1 MKRFY
6 TSIMALAI
14 AFFGLVANAQYKV
27 EINSAPHDNF
37 VSGGQN
43 FDPTELAT
51 ALGTDTASLHQAIV
65 AENIVYR
72 LDGEEKSNT
81 YTGNHNEWWMAL
93 DGTPKGYGEEGSN
106 WFVGLSYDEAAS
118 DETLENDVISVYVG
132 QMPGVFS
139 KIYEPSTLKCT
150 ILLIVGDKEV
160 SFDVTQNV
168 EAGVPAVPSSLA
180 EPVKEFSKL
189 NIVKDYTLE
198 LNFVPGKSYEGK
210 TYTATLD
217 GIYEAL
223 GVEQA
228 DLDAN
233 VNDHILAQI
242 VNTDSVGDTEVYSLS
257 DNLEIPE
264 VAAGGAWFGR
274 YINYDEANDVETP
287 LTISCP
293 KGWAT
298 GYNTFYTQS
307 MTLANG
313 EFSIVSGQFPDI
325 MKEGDTDY
333 TYLYITVGDK
343 AARVKVQAIVKKP
356 EAVDPS
362 TLVKVGE
369 TTVEVSA
376 EIDNNYITKGF
387 SIDMEAVVA
396 ALGCTTADFEDFYAY
411 DQDGV
416 VSDYHTESIGS
427 PTAGYYFNAEGR
439 IESWGENAAAFIART
454 STSLQDGKFTIGQM
468 PGHFTEITEPTTVTL
483 PLIFQ
488 YGVNIYV
495 VNVAYTVTPVST
507 PDEPIVYELVARD
520 AIYKQMVPSADT
532 YEYPTKTSLDLAYI
546 EGLIGTQDFKL
557 FTDKAKTAA
566 EGEEPTLEWSSD
578 YSCDPKPGFW
588 YGDATYTNEEGQVVV
603 ANAGWGSNS
612 FGITY
617 ADGVITW
624 WQYPGQRSVG
634 DSYLA
639 SLYLVNEENGKYIQY
654 FLNVSFVEQ
663 ETPESEDLGT
673 KGDTIVVKPAELK
686 EGVYTYTFD
695 TQAIAETL
703 GVEAENITENVA
715 VYAFKTP
722 LTRQALSLEESYFG
736 DAEGYTIS
744 EEKADEAVFSAS
756 VYANENGGLSIDA
769 DVMGLTFEAKNED
782 KAVLRVAFEAN
793 GKRITYVIV
802 LVSEESPVVGIS
814 SAKAPQGRT
823 SAIFNM
829 GGAAVPNAYGNINI
843 ITVDGVTKKVLN
855 K

>member
-14 AFFGLVANAQYKV
+14 AFFGLMANAQYKV
-27 EINSAPHDNF
+27 EINSAPHDNYQ
-37 VSGGQN
+37 SGGQT
-43 FDPTELAT
+43 FDPTELAQ

-72 LDGEEKSNT
+72 LDGDVKSNT
-81 YTGNHNEWWMAL
+81 YTGNHNEWWMTL
-93 DGTPKGYGEEGSN
+93 DGTPQGYGDEGSS

-160 SFDVTQNV
+160 RFDVTQNV

-180 EPVKEFSKL
+180 EPVKELSKL

-198 LNFVPGKSYEGK
+198 LNFVPGKQNEGK
-210 TYTATLD
+210 TFTATLE

-242 VNTDSVGDTEVYSLS
+242 VNTEPVGDTEVYSLS

-274 YINYDEANDVETP
+274 YVNYDEANDVETP
-287 LTISCP
+287 LPISCP
-293 KGWAT
+293 KTWNT

-313 EFSIVSGQFPDI
+313 EFSIVSGQFLDI

-343 AARVKVQAIVKKP
+343 AARVKVQAVVKKP

-376 EIDNNYITKGF
+376 GIDNNHATKGF
-387 SIDMEAVVA
+387 SIDMEAIVA
-396 ALGCTTADFEDFYAY
+396 ALGCTTADLEDVYAL
-411 DQDGV
+411 DQDSV
-416 VSDYHTESIGS
+416 ISDNHTENSG
-427 PTAGYYFNAEGR
+427 GFFFNAEGR
-439 IESWGENAAAFIART
+439 IEIYGSNAAAFIART
-454 STSLQDGKFTIGQM
+454 TTSLQDGKFTIGQM
-468 PGHFTEITEPTTVTL
+468 PNHFAAITEPTTVTL

-495 VNVAYTVTPVST
+495 VNVAYTVVPAAT

-532 YEYPTKTSLDLAYI
+532 YAYSTTTSLDLAYI

-578 YSCDPKPGFW
+578 YTCTPAPGFW
-588 YGDATYTNEEGQVVV
+588 YGTTTYENKEGQEVVD
-603 ANAGWGSNS
+603 NAGWGSNS

-624 WQYPGQRSVG
+624 YQYPGQRSVG

-639 SLYLVNEENGKYIQY
+639 SLYLVNEETGKYLQY
-654 FLNVSFVEQ
+654 LLNVSFVEQ

-673 KGDTIVVKPAELK
+673 IGDTIVVKPAELLD
-686 EGVYTYTFD
+686 GVYTYTFD
-695 TQAIAETL
+695 SQEIADTL
-703 GVEAENITENVA
+703 GVEIENMTESIS

-744 EEKADEAVFSAS
+744 EDKADEAVFGAY

-769 DVMGLTFEAKNED
+769 DVMDLTFEAKNED

-829 GGAAVPNAYGNINI
+829 GGAAVPNTYGNINI

>member
-14 AFFGLVANAQYKV
+14 AFFGLMANAQYKV
-27 EINSAPHDNF
+27 EVSSAPHDNW

-93 DGTPKGYGEEGSN
+93 DGTPKGFSDEGTS
-106 WFVGLSYDEAAS
+106 WFVGLSYDEAALDS
-118 DETLENDVISVYVG
+118 TLENDVISVYVG

-180 EPVKEFSKL
+180 EPVKELSKL

-210 TYTATLD
+210 TYTTTLD

-274 YINYDEANDVETP
+274 YINYDEATDVETP

-298 GYNTFYTQS
+298 GYNTFFTQS

-343 AARVKVQAIVKKP
+343 AARVKVQAILKKP

-362 TLVKVGE
+362 DIVKVGE
-369 TTVEVSA
+369 TTIEVSA
-376 EIDNNYITKGF
+376 GIDNNHATKGF
-387 SIDMEAVVA
+387 SIDMEAIVA
-396 ALGCTTADFEDFYAY
+396 ALGCTTADLEDVYAL
-411 DQDGV
+411 DQDSV
-416 VSDYHTESIGS
+416 ISDHHTEGS
-427 PTAGYYFNAEGR
+427 GGFFYNAEGR
-439 IESWGENAAAFIART
+439 IETYGSNAAAFIART
-454 STSLQDGKFTIGQM
+454 TTSLQDGKFTIGQM
-468 PGHFTEITEPTTVTL
+468 PNHFAAITEPTTVTL

-495 VNVAYTVTPVST
+495 VNVAYTVVPAAT

-532 YEYPTKTSLDLAYI
+532 YAYSTTTSLDLAYI

-578 YSCDPKPGFW
+578 YTCSPFPGFW
-588 YGDATYTNEEGQVVV
+588 YGTTTYENKEGQVVV
-603 ANAGWGSNS
+603 ENAGWGSNS

-624 WQYPGQRSVG
+624 YQYPGQRSVG

-639 SLYLVNEENGKYIQY
+639 SLYLVNEETGKYLQY
-654 FLNVSFVEQ
+654 LLNVSFVE
-663 ETPESEDLGT
+663 EELPESEDLGT
-673 KGDTIVVKPAELK
+673 KGDTIVVKPAELE

-769 DVMGLTFEAKNED
+769 DVMDLTFEAKNED

-802 LVSEESPVVGIS
+802 LVSEDSPVVGIS

>member
-27 EINSAPHDNF
+27 EINSAPHDNW

-51 ALGTDTASLHQAIV
+51 ALGTDTAALHQAIV
-65 AENIVYR
+65 ADSIVYR

-93 DGTPKGYGEEGSN
+93 DGTPQGYGDEGTS
-106 WFVGLSYDEAAS
+106 WFVGLSYDEAALDS
-118 DETLENDVISVYVG
+118 TLANDVISVYVG

-139 KIYEPSTLKCT
+139 KIYEPSALKCT

-168 EAGVPAVPSSLA
+168 EAGVPSSLT
-180 EPVKEFSKL
+180 EPVKELSKL

-198 LNFVPGKSYEGK
+198 LNFVPGKQNEGK
-210 TYTATLD
+210 TFTATLE

-233 VNDHILAQI
+233 VKDHILAQI
-242 VNTDSVGDTEVYSLS
+242 VNTEPVGDTEVYSLS

-274 YINYDEANDVETP
+274 YVNYDEANDVETP
-287 LTISCP
+287 LTINCP
-293 KGWAT
+293 KGWGT

-313 EFSIVSGQFPDI
+313 EFSIVSGQFLDI

-343 AARVKVQAIVKKP
+343 AARVKVQAVVKQL
-356 EAVDPS
+356 EATETETVGQKTISVKSPVDDNYATKS
-362 TLVKVGE
+362 FTL
-369 TTVEVSA
+369 
-376 EIDNNYITKGF
+376 
-387 SIDMEAVVA
+387 DMEEIAT
-396 ALGCTTADFEDFYAY
+396 ALGCKTSDITEFYAY
-411 DQDGV
+411 NQAGILD
-416 VSDYHTESIGS
+416 DYHTQSDQAN
-427 PTAGYYFNAEGR
+427 TGYFLSEDGK
-439 IESWGENAAAFIART
+439 IVSWGSDAACYIGHSVSESVISGTFV
-454 STSLQDGKFTIGQM
+454 IGQM
-468 PGHFTEITEPTTVTL
+468 QGHYTNIEEPSTITVPIVFWYETK
-483 PLIFQ
+483 
-488 YGVNIYV
+488 IYV
-495 VNVAYTVTPVST
+495 VNVEYTVEPVTVSE
-507 PDEPIVYELVARD
+507 DIKYELVAREP
-520 AIYKQMVPSADT
+520 IYKEMTLSSDWM
-532 YEYPTKTSLDLAYI
+532 YPTNTTLDLDYI
-546 EGLIGTQDFKL
+546 EGKIGTKDFKL
-557 FTDKAKTAA
+557 YTDKAQAGA
-566 EGEEPTLEWSSD
+566 EGEPATLVWSD
-578 YSCDPKPGFW
+578 AYSCDPKPGFW

-603 ANAGWGSNS
+603 ENAGWGSNS
-612 FGITY
+612 FGVSYSNGELI
-617 ADGVITW
+617 W
-624 WQYPGQRSVG
+624 FQYPGQRSVG

-639 SLYLVNEENGKYIQY
+639 NLYLVNTETGKYLQY
-654 FLNVSFVEQ
+654 LLNVSFVEQ

-673 KGDTIVVKPAELK
+673 KGDTIVVKPAELV

-756 VYANENGGLSIDA
+756 VYANENGGFSIDA
-769 DVMGLTFEAKNED
+769 DVMDLTFEAKNED

-802 LVSEESPVVGIS
+802 LVSEDSPVVGIS

>member
-72 LDGEEKSNT
+72 LDGDVKSNT
-81 YTGNHNEWWMAL
+81 YTAGDKNQWWMTL
-93 DGTPKGYGEEGSN
+93 DGTPQDYGSEAY
-106 WFVGLSYDEAAS
+106 WFAGLSYDEAALDS
-118 DETLENDVISVYVG
+118 TLENDVISVYVG
-132 QMPGVFS
+132 QMPKVFS

-168 EAGVPAVPSSLA
+168 EAGVPSSLT
-180 EPVKEFSKL
+180 EPVKELSKL

-210 TYTATLD
+210 TYTTTLD

-223 GVEQA
+223 GVEQV

-287 LTISCP
+287 LPISCP
-293 KGWAT
+293 KTWNT
-298 GYNTFYTQS
+298 GYNTFFTQS

-343 AARVKVQAIVKKP
+343 AARVKVQAILKQLEATETETVGQKTISVKSP
-356 EAVDPS
+356 VDDNYATKS
-362 TLVKVGE
+362 FTL
-369 TTVEVSA
+369 
-376 EIDNNYITKGF
+376 
-387 SIDMEAVVA
+387 DMEEIAT
-396 ALGCTTADFEDFYAY
+396 ALGCKTSDITEFYAY
-411 DQDGV
+411 NQAGILDDTHTQSDQANKGYFLSEDGKIV
-416 VSDYHTESIGS
+416 
-427 PTAGYYFNAEGR
+427 
-439 IESWGENAAAFIART
+439 SWGSDAACYIGHSVSESVISGTFV
-454 STSLQDGKFTIGQM
+454 IGQM
-468 PGHFTEITEPTTVTL
+468 AGHYTNIEEPSTITVPIVFWYETK
-483 PLIFQ
+483 
-488 YGVNIYV
+488 IYV
-495 VNVAYTVTPVST
+495 VNVEYTVEPVTVSE
-507 PDEPIVYELVARD
+507 DIKYELVAREP
-520 AIYKQMVPSADT
+520 IYKEMTLSSDWM
-532 YEYPTKTSLDLAYI
+532 YPTNTTLDLDYI
-546 EGLIGTQDFKL
+546 EGKIGTKDFKL
-557 FTDKAKTAA
+557 YTDKAQAGA
-566 EGEEPTLEWSSD
+566 EGEPATLVWSD
-578 YSCDPKPGFW
+578 AYSCDPKPGFW

-603 ANAGWGSNS
+603 ENAGWGSNS
-612 FGITY
+612 FGVSYSNGELI
-617 ADGVITW
+617 W
-624 WQYPGQRSVG
+624 FQYPGQRSVG

-639 SLYLVNEENGKYIQY
+639 NLYLVNTENGKYLQY
-654 FLNVSFVEQ
+654 LLNVSFVEQ

-673 KGDTIVVKPAELK
+673 IGDTIVVKPAELV

-695 TQAIAETL
+695 SQEIADTL

-744 EEKADEAVFSAS
+744 EDKADEAVFGAY
-756 VYANENGGLSIDA
+756 VYANENGGFSIDT
-769 DVMGLTFEAKNED
+769 DVMDLTFEAKNED

-829 GGAAVPNAYGNINI
+829 GGAAVPNTYGNINI

>member
-93 DGTPKGYGEEGSN
+93 DGTPQGYVDEGTS
-106 WFVGLSYDEAAS
+106 WFVGLSYDEAAL

-168 EAGVPAVPSSLA
+168 EAGVPSSLT
-180 EPVKEFSKL
+180 EPVKELSKL

-210 TYTATLD
+210 TYTTTLD

-233 VNDHILAQI
+233 VNDHILAQL
-242 VNTDSVGDTEVYSLS
+242 VNTDSVGDAEVYSFS

-274 YINYDEANDVETP
+274 YINYDEATEVETP

-293 KGWAT
+293 KAWGT

-313 EFSIVSGQFPDI
+313 EFSIVSGQFPGTMVD
-325 MKEGDTDY
+325 GDTDY

-376 EIDNNYITKGF
+376 GIDNNYATKGF
-387 SIDMEAVVA
+387 SIDMEAIVA
-396 ALGCTTADFEDFYAY
+396 ALGCTTADLEDVYAL
-411 DQDGV
+411 DQDSV
-416 VSDYHTESIGS
+416 ISDHHTEGS
-427 PTAGYYFNAEGR
+427 GGFYYNAEGR
-439 IESWGENAAAFIART
+439 IEIWGSNAAAFIART

-468 PGHFTEITEPTTVTL
+468 ANHFAAITEPTTVTL

-488 YGVNIYV
+488 YGVNVYV
-495 VNVAYTVTPVST
+495 VNVAYTVVPAAT

-532 YEYPTKTSLDLAYI
+532 YAYSTTTTLDLEYI

-557 FTDKAKTAA
+557 FTDKATTGA
-566 EGEEPTLEWSSD
+566 EGEETTLEWSSQ
-578 YSCDPKPGFW
+578 YTCTPAPGFW
-588 YGDATYTNEEGQVVV
+588 YGTTTYENKEGQVVV
-603 ANAGWGSNS
+603 DNAGYGSNS

-624 WQYPGQRSVG
+624 YQYPGQRSVG

-654 FLNVSFVEQ
+654 LLNVSFVEE

-673 KGDTIVVKPAELK
+673 KGDTIVVKPAELE

-736 DAEGYTIS
+736 DAEGYTLS
-744 EEKADEAVFSAS
+744 EDKADEAVFSAS

-769 DVMGLTFEAKNED
+769 DVMDLTFEAKNED
-782 KAVLRVAFEAN
+782 KVVLRVAFEAN

-802 LVSEESPVVGIS
+802 LVSEDSPVVGIS

>member
-14 AFFGLVANAQYKV
+14 AFFGLMANAQYKV

-51 ALGTDTASLHQAIV
+51 ALGTDTAALHQAIV

-72 LDGEEKSNT
+72 LDGDVKSNT
-81 YTGNHNEWWMAL
+81 YTGNHNEWWMTL
-93 DGTPKGYGEEGSN
+93 DGTPQGYGDEGSS

-118 DETLENDVISVYVG
+118 DENLDKDVISVYVG
-132 QMPGVFS
+132 QMPKVFS

-150 ILLIVGDKEV
+150 ILLIVGDKKV

-168 EAGVPAVPSSLA
+168 EAAVPSSLT
-180 EPVKEFSKL
+180 EPVKELSKL

-198 LNFVPGKSYEGK
+198 LNFILGKSYEGK
-210 TYTATLD
+210 TYTTTLD

-242 VNTDSVGDTEVYSLS
+242 VNTEPVGDTEVYSLS
-257 DNLEIPE
+257 DNLEIPN
-264 VAAGGAWFGR
+264 VAAADAWFGR
-274 YINYDEANDVETP
+274 YLNYDEANDVETP

-293 KGWAT
+293 KSWSAGC
-298 GYNTFYTQS
+298 TFYTQNI
-307 MTLANG
+307 TLANG
-313 EFSIVSGQFPDI
+313 EFSIVSGQYPGT
-325 MKEGDTDY
+325 MTEGDTDY

-343 AARVKVQAIVKKP
+343 AARVKVQAIVKQL
-356 EAVDPS
+356 EATETETVGQKTISVKSPVDDNYATKS
-362 TLVKVGE
+362 FTL
-369 TTVEVSA
+369 
-376 EIDNNYITKGF
+376 
-387 SIDMEAVVA
+387 DMEEIAT
-396 ALGCTTADFEDFYAY
+396 ALGCTTSDITEFYAY
-411 DQDGV
+411 NQAGILDDTHTQSDQANKGYFLSEDGKIV
-416 VSDYHTESIGS
+416 
-427 PTAGYYFNAEGR
+427 
-439 IESWGENAAAFIART
+439 SWGSDAACYIGHSVSESVISGTFV
-454 STSLQDGKFTIGQM
+454 IGQM
-468 PGHFTEITEPTTVTL
+468 AGHYTNIAEPSTITL
-483 PLIFQ
+483 PIVFW
-488 YGVNIYV
+488 YETKIYV
-495 VNVAYTVTPVST
+495 VNVEYTVEPVTVSE
-507 PDEPIVYELVARD
+507 DIKYELVAREP
-520 AIYKQMVPSADT
+520 IYKEMTLSS
-532 YEYPTKTSLDLAYI
+532 EWMYPTKTTLDLDYI
-546 EGLIGTQDFKL
+546 EGKIGTKDFKL
-557 FTDKAKTAA
+557 YTDKAQAGA
-566 EGEEPTLEWSSD
+566 EGEPATLVWSD
-578 YSCDPKPGFW
+578 AYSCDPKPGFW

-603 ANAGWGSNS
+603 ENAGWGSNS
-612 FGITY
+612 FGVSYSNGELI
-617 ADGVITW
+617 W
-624 WQYPGQRSVG
+624 FQYPGQRSVG

-639 SLYLVNEENGKYIQY
+639 NLYLVNTETGKYLQY
-654 FLNVSFVEQ
+654 LLNVSFVEQ

-673 KGDTIVVKPAELK
+673 IGDTIVVKPAELVEG

-695 TQAIAETL
+695 SQEIADTL
-703 GVEAENITENVA
+703 GVEIENITENVA

-736 DAEGYTIS
+736 DAEGYTLS
-744 EEKADEAVFSAS
+744 EDKADEAVFGAY
-756 VYANENGGLSIDA
+756 VYANENGGFSIDA
-769 DVMGLTFEAKNED
+769 DVMDLTFEAKNED

-802 LVSEESPVVGIS
+802 LVSEDSPVVGIS

>member
-27 EINSAPHDNF
+27 EVNSAPHDNW

-51 ALGTDTASLHQAIV
+51 ALGTDTAALHKAIV

-72 LDGEEKSNT
+72 LDGDVKSNT
-81 YTGNHNEWWMAL
+81 YTGNPNEWWMAL
-93 DGTPKGYGEEGSN
+93 DGTPKGFSDEGTS
-106 WFVGLSYDEAAS
+106 WFVGLSYDEAAL

-180 EPVKEFSKL
+180 EPVKELSKL

-210 TYTATLD
+210 TYTTTLD

-233 VNDHILAQI
+233 VNDHILAQL
-242 VNTDSVGDTEVYSLS
+242 VNTDSVGDAEVYSFS

-274 YINYDEANDVETP
+274 YVNYDEANDVETP

-362 TLVKVGE
+362 QIVKVGE

-376 EIDNNYITKGF
+376 GIDNNYVTKGF
-387 SIDMEAVVA
+387 TIDMEAIVA
-396 ALGCTTADFEDFYAY
+396 ALGCTTADLEDVYAL
-411 DQDGV
+411 DQDSV
-416 VSDYHTESIGS
+416 ISDHHTEGS
-427 PTAGYYFNAEGR
+427 GGFYYNAEGR
-439 IESWGENAAAFIART
+439 IEIWGSNAAAFIART

-468 PGHFTEITEPTTVTL
+468 ANHFAAITEPTTVNL

-495 VNVAYTVTPVST
+495 VNVAYTVVPAAT

-532 YEYPTKTSLDLAYI
+532 YAYSTTTTLDLEYI

-557 FTDKAKTAA
+557 FTDKAKTGE
-566 EGEEPTLEWSSD
+566 EGEETTLEWSSQ
-578 YSCDPKPGFW
+578 YTCSPFPGFW
-588 YGDATYTNEEGQVVV
+588 YGTTTYENKEGQVVV
-603 ANAGWGSNS
+603 ENAGYGSNS

-624 WQYPGQRSVG
+624 YQYPGQRSVG

-654 FLNVSFVEQ
+654 FLNVSFVEE

-802 LVSEESPVVGIS
+802 LVSEDSPVVGIS

>member
-14 AFFGLVANAQYKV
+14 AFFGLMANAQYKV
-27 EINSAPHDNF
+27 EINSAPHDNYQ
-37 VSGGQN
+37 SGGQT
-43 FDPTELAT
+43 FDPTELAQ

-72 LDGEEKSNT
+72 LDGDVKSNT
-81 YTGNHNEWWMAL
+81 YTGNHNEWWMTL
-93 DGTPKGYGEEGSN
+93 DGTPQGYGDEGSS

-180 EPVKEFSKL
+180 EPVKELSKL

-198 LNFVPGKSYEGK
+198 LNFVPGKQNEGK
-210 TYTATLD
+210 TFTATLE

-242 VNTDSVGDTEVYSLS
+242 VNTEPVGDTEVYSLS

-274 YINYDEANDVETP
+274 YVNYDEANDVETP
-287 LTISCP
+287 LPISCP
-293 KGWAT
+293 KTWNT

-313 EFSIVSGQFPDI
+313 EFSIVSGQFLDI

-376 EIDNNYITKGF
+376 GIDNNHATKGF
-387 SIDMEAVVA
+387 SIDMEAIVA
-396 ALGCTTADFEDFYAY
+396 ALGCTTADLEDVYAL
-411 DQDGV
+411 DQDSV
-416 VSDYHTESIGS
+416 ISDNHTENSG
-427 PTAGYYFNAEGR
+427 GFFFNAEGR
-439 IESWGENAAAFIART
+439 IEIYGSNAAAFIART
-454 STSLQDGKFTIGQM
+454 TTSLQDGKFTIGQM
-468 PGHFTEITEPTTVTL
+468 PNHFAAITEPTTVTL

-495 VNVAYTVTPVST
+495 VNVAYTVVPAAT

-532 YEYPTKTSLDLAYI
+532 YAYSTTTSLDLAYI

-578 YSCDPKPGFW
+578 YTCTPAPGFW
-588 YGDATYTNEEGQVVV
+588 YGTTTYENKEGQEVVD
-603 ANAGWGSNS
+603 NAGWGSNS

-624 WQYPGQRSVG
+624 YQYPGQRSVG

-639 SLYLVNEENGKYIQY
+639 NLYLVNTETGKYLQY
-654 FLNVSFVEQ
+654 LLNVSFVEQ

-673 KGDTIVVKPAELK
+673 IGDTIVVKPAELLD
-686 EGVYTYTFD
+686 GVYTYTFD
-695 TQAIAETL
+695 SQEIADTL
-703 GVEAENITENVA
+703 GVEIENMTESIS

-756 VYANENGGLSIDA
+756 AYANENGGFSIDA
-769 DVMGLTFEAKNED
+769 DVMDLTFEAKNED

-802 LVSEESPVVGIS
+802 LVSEDSPVVGIS

>member
-27 EINSAPHDNF
+27 EINSAPHDNW

-81 YTGNHNEWWMAL
+81 YTAGDKNQWWMTL
-93 DGTPKGYGEEGSN
+93 DGTPQDYGSEAY
-106 WFVGLSYDEAAS
+106 WFAGLSYDEAAS
-118 DETLENDVISVYVG
+118 DSTLENDVISVYVG

-168 EAGVPAVPSSLA
+168 EAGVPSSLT
-180 EPVKEFSKL
+180 EPVKELSKL

-210 TYTATLD
+210 TYTTTLD

-274 YINYDEANDVETP
+274 YINYDEATDVETP

-298 GYNTFYTQS
+298 GYNTFFTQS

-343 AARVKVQAIVKKP
+343 AARVKVQAVVKKP

-362 TLVKVGE
+362 DIVKVGE

-376 EIDNNYITKGF
+376 GIDNNYATKGF
-387 SIDMEAVVA
+387 SIDMEAIVA
-396 ALGCTTADFEDFYAY
+396 ALGCTTADLEDVYAL
-411 DQDGV
+411 DQDSV
-416 VSDYHTESIGS
+416 ISDNHTEGS
-427 PTAGYYFNAEGR
+427 GGFYYNAEGR
-439 IESWGENAAAFIART
+439 IEIWGSNAAAFIART

-468 PGHFTEITEPTTVTL
+468 ANHFAAITEPTTVTL

-488 YGVNIYV
+488 YGVNVYV
-495 VNVAYTVTPVST
+495 VNVAYTVVPAAT

-520 AIYKQMVPSADT
+520 AIYKQMVPTASDT
-532 YEYPTKTSLDLAYI
+532 EWAYPTTTSLDLEYI
-546 EGLIGTQDFKL
+546 ESLIGTQDFKL

-578 YSCDPKPGFW
+578 YTCTPAPGFW
-588 YGDATYTNEEGQVVV
+588 YGTTTYENKEGQVVV
-603 ANAGWGSNS
+603 ENAGWGSNS

-624 WQYPGQRSVG
+624 YQYPGQRSVG

-639 SLYLVNEENGKYIQY
+639 SLYLVNEETGKYLQY
-654 FLNVSFVEQ
+654 LLNVSFVEE

-673 KGDTIVVKPAELK
+673 KGDTIVVKPAELV

-695 TQAIAETL
+695 SQEIADTL
-703 GVEAENITENVA
+703 GVKIENMTDSIS
-715 VYAFKTP
+715 VYAFKSP

-756 VYANENGGLSIDA
+756 VYANENGGFSIDA
-769 DVMGLTFEAKNED
+769 DVMDLTFEAKNED

-802 LVSEESPVVGIS
+802 LVSEDSPVVGIS

-829 GGAAVPNAYGNINI
+829 GGAAVPNTYGNINI

>member
-1 MKRFY
+1 M
-6 TSIMALAI
+6 
-14 AFFGLVANAQYKV
+14 
-27 EINSAPHDNF
+27 
-37 VSGGQN
+37 
-43 FDPTELAT
+43 
-51 ALGTDTASLHQAIV
+51 
-65 AENIVYR
+65 
-72 LDGEEKSNT
+72 
-81 YTGNHNEWWMAL
+81 
-93 DGTPKGYGEEGSN
+93 
-106 WFVGLSYDEAAS
+106 
-118 DETLENDVISVYVG
+118 
-132 QMPGVFS
+132 
-139 KIYEPSTLKCT
+139 
-150 ILLIVGDKEV
+150 
-160 SFDVTQNV
+160 

-180 EPVKEFSKL
+180 EPVKELSKL

-210 TYTATLD
+210 TYTTTLD

-233 VNDHILAQI
+233 VNDHILALL
-242 VNTDSVGDTEVYSLS
+242 VNTDSVGDAEVYSFS

-274 YINYDEANDVETP
+274 YVNYDEATDVETP

-293 KGWAT
+293 KSWSPGC
-298 GYNTFYTQS
+298 TFYTQGI
-307 MTLANG
+307 TLANG
-313 EFSIVSGQFPDI
+313 EFSIVSGQYPGTMVD
-325 MKEGDTDY
+325 GDTDS

-376 EIDNNYITKGF
+376 GIDNNYATKGF
-387 SIDMEAVVA
+387 SIDMEAIVA
-396 ALGCTTADFEDFYAY
+396 ALGCTTADLEDVYAL
-411 DQDGV
+411 DQDSV
-416 VSDYHTESIGS
+416 ISDNHTEGS
-427 PTAGYYFNAEGR
+427 GGFYYNAEGR
-439 IESWGENAAAFIART
+439 IENWGSNAAAFIART

-468 PGHFTEITEPTTVTL
+468 ANHFAAITEPTTVTL

-495 VNVAYTVTPVST
+495 VNVAYTVVPAAT

-532 YEYPTKTSLDLAYI
+532 YAYSTTTSLDLAYI

-566 EGEEPTLEWSSD
+566 EGEESTLEWSSD
-578 YSCDPKPGFW
+578 YTCTPAPGFW
-588 YGDATYTNEEGQVVV
+588 YGTTTYENKEGQEVVD
-603 ANAGWGSNS
+603 NAGWGSNS

-624 WQYPGQRSVG
+624 YQYPGQRSVG

-639 SLYLVNEENGKYIQY
+639 SLYLVNEENGKYLQY
-654 FLNVSFVEQ
+654 LLNVSFVEQ

-673 KGDTIVVKPAELK
+673 IGDTIVVKPAELVEG

-722 LTRQALSLEESYFG
+722 LTRQALSLEETYFG

-756 VYANENGGLSIDA
+756 VYANENGGFSIDA
-769 DVMGLTFEAKNED
+769 DVMDLTFEAKNED

-802 LVSEESPVVGIS
+802 LVSEDSPVVGIS

>member
-27 EINSAPHDNF
+27 EINSAPHDNW

-51 ALGTDTASLHQAIV
+51 ALGTDTASLHKAIV

-93 DGTPKGYGEEGSN
+93 DGTPQGYGDEGTS
-106 WFVGLSYDEAAS
+106 WFVGLSYDEAAL

-132 QMPGVFS
+132 QMPKVFS

-150 ILLIVGDKEV
+150 ILLIVGDKKV

-168 EAGVPAVPSSLA
+168 EAGVPSSLT
-180 EPVKEFSKL
+180 EPVKELSKL
-189 NIVKDYTLE
+189 TIVKDYTLE
-198 LNFVPGKSYEGK
+198 LNFILGKSYEGK
-210 TYTATLD
+210 TYTTTLD
-217 GIYEAL
+217 GIYDAL
-223 GVEQA
+223 GVGQA

-233 VNDHILAQI
+233 VNAHILAQI
-242 VNTDSVGDTEVYSLS
+242 VNTEPVGDTEVYSLS
-257 DNLEIPE
+257 DNLEIPN
-264 VAAGGAWFGR
+264 VAAADAWFGR
-274 YINYDEANDVETP
+274 YLNYDEANDVETP

-293 KGWAT
+293 KSWSAGC
-298 GYNTFYTQS
+298 TFYTQNI
-307 MTLANG
+307 TLANG
-313 EFSIVSGQFPDI
+313 EFSIVSGQYPGT
-325 MKEGDTDY
+325 MTEGDTDY

-343 AARVKVQAIVKKP
+343 AARVKVQAIVKQL
-356 EAVDPS
+356 EATETETVGQKTISVKSPVDDNYATKS
-362 TLVKVGE
+362 FTL
-369 TTVEVSA
+369 
-376 EIDNNYITKGF
+376 
-387 SIDMEAVVA
+387 DMEEIAT
-396 ALGCTTADFEDFYAY
+396 ALGCKTSDITEFYAY
-411 DQDGV
+411 NQAGILDDTHTQSDQANKGYFLSEDGKIV
-416 VSDYHTESIGS
+416 
-427 PTAGYYFNAEGR
+427 
-439 IESWGENAAAFIART
+439 SWGSDAACYIGHSVSESVISGTFV
-454 STSLQDGKFTIGQM
+454 IGQM
-468 PGHFTEITEPTTVTL
+468 AGHYTNIAEPSTITL
-483 PLIFQ
+483 PIVFW
-488 YGVNIYV
+488 YETKIYV
-495 VNVAYTVTPVST
+495 VNVEYTVEPVTVSE
-507 PDEPIVYELVARD
+507 DIKYELVAREP
-520 AIYKQMVPSADT
+520 IYKEMTLSS
-532 YEYPTKTSLDLAYI
+532 EWMYPTKTTLDLDYI
-546 EGLIGTQDFKL
+546 EGKIGTKDFKL
-557 FTDKAKTAA
+557 YTDKAQAGA
-566 EGEEPTLEWSSD
+566 EGEPATLVWSD
-578 YSCDPKPGFW
+578 AYSCDPKPGFW

-603 ANAGWGSNS
+603 ENAGWGSNS
-612 FGITY
+612 FGVSYSNGELI
-617 ADGVITW
+617 W
-624 WQYPGQRSVG
+624 FQYPGQRSVG

-639 SLYLVNEENGKYIQY
+639 NLYLVNTENGKYLQY
-654 FLNVSFVEQ
+654 LLNVSFVEQ

-673 KGDTIVVKPAELK
+673 IGDTIVVKPAELL

-695 TQAIAETL
+695 SQEIADTL
-703 GVEAENITENVA
+703 GVEIENMTESIS

-736 DAEGYTIS
+736 DAEGYTLS
-744 EEKADEAVFSAS
+744 EDKADEAVFGAY
-756 VYANENGGLSIDA
+756 VYANENDGLSIDA
-769 DVMGLTFEAKNED
+769 DVMDLTFEAKNED

>member
-14 AFFGLVANAQYKV
+14 AFFGLMANAQYKV

-51 ALGTDTASLHQAIV
+51 ALGTDTASLHKAIV

-93 DGTPKGYGEEGSN
+93 DGTPQGYGDEGTS
-106 WFVGLSYDEAAS
+106 WFVGLSYDEAALDS
-118 DETLENDVISVYVG
+118 TLANDVISVYVG

-139 KIYEPSTLKCT
+139 KIYEPSALKCT
-150 ILLIVGDKEV
+150 ILLIVGDKKV

-168 EAGVPAVPSSLA
+168 EAGVPSSLT
-180 EPVKEFSKL
+180 EPVKELSKL

-242 VNTDSVGDTEVYSLS
+242 VNTDSVGDTEEYSLS

-274 YINYDEANDVETP
+274 YINYDEANDVENP
-287 LTISCP
+287 LPISCP

-343 AARVKVQAIVKKP
+343 AARVKVQAVVKKP

-362 TLVKVGE
+362 DIVKVGE

-376 EIDNNYITKGF
+376 GIDNNYATKGF
-387 SIDMEAVVA
+387 SIDMEAIVA
-396 ALGCTTADFEDFYAY
+396 ALGCTTADLEDVYAL
-411 DQDGV
+411 DQDSV
-416 VSDYHTESIGS
+416 ISDNHTEGS
-427 PTAGYYFNAEGR
+427 GGFYYNAEGR
-439 IESWGENAAAFIART
+439 IENWGSNAAAFIART
-454 STSLQDGKFTIGQM
+454 TTSLQDGKFTIGQM
-468 PGHFTEITEPTTVTL
+468 AGHFTEITEPTTVTL

-495 VNVAYTVTPVST
+495 VNVAYTVTPAAT

-532 YEYPTKTSLDLAYI
+532 YAYSTTTELDLEYI

-557 FTDKAKTAA
+557 FTDKATTGA
-566 EGEEPTLEWSSD
+566 EGEETTLEWSSQ
-578 YSCDPKPGFW
+578 YTCTPAPGFW
-588 YGDATYTNEEGQVVV
+588 YGTTTYENKEGQVVV
-603 ANAGWGSNS
+603 DNAGYGSNS

-624 WQYPGQRSVG
+624 YQYPGQRSVG

-654 FLNVSFVEQ
+654 LLNVSFVEE

-673 KGDTIVVKPAELK
+673 KGDTIVVKPAELL

-695 TQAIAETL
+695 SQEIADTL
-703 GVEAENITENVA
+703 GVKIENMTDSIS
-715 VYAFKTP
+715 VYAFKSP

-736 DAEGYTIS
+736 DAEGYTLS

-802 LVSEESPVVGIS
+802 LVSEDSPVVGIS

>member
-14 AFFGLVANAQYKV
+14 AFFGLMANAQYKV
-27 EINSAPHDNF
+27 EINSAPHDNYQ
-37 VSGGQN
+37 SGGQT
-43 FDPTELAT
+43 FDPTELAK

-72 LDGEEKSNT
+72 LDGDVKSNT
-81 YTGNHNEWWMAL
+81 YTAGDKNQWWMTL
-93 DGTPKGYGEEGSN
+93 DGTPQDYGSEAY
-106 WFVGLSYDEAAS
+106 WYAGLKYDEAAL

-160 SFDVTQNV
+160 RFDVTQNV
-168 EAGVPAVPSSLA
+168 EAAVASSLT
-180 EPVKEFSKL
+180 EPVKELSKL

-198 LNFVPGKSYEGK
+198 LNFVPGKQNEGK
-210 TYTATLD
+210 TFTATLE

-242 VNTDSVGDTEVYSLS
+242 VNTEPVGDTEVYSLS

-274 YINYDEANDVETP
+274 YVNYDEANDVETP
-287 LTISCP
+287 LPISCP
-293 KGWAT
+293 KTWNT

-313 EFSIVSGQFPDI
+313 EFSIVSGQFLGI

-376 EIDNNYITKGF
+376 GIDNNHATKGF
-387 SIDMEAVVA
+387 SIDMEAIVA
-396 ALGCTTADFEDFYAY
+396 ALGCTTADLEDVYAL
-411 DQDGV
+411 DQDSV
-416 VSDYHTESIGS
+416 ISDNHTENSG
-427 PTAGYYFNAEGR
+427 GFFFNAEGR
-439 IESWGENAAAFIART
+439 IEIYGSNAAAFIART
-454 STSLQDGKFTIGQM
+454 TTSLQDGKFTIGQM
-468 PGHFTEITEPTTVTL
+468 PNHFAAITEPTTVTL

-495 VNVAYTVTPVST
+495 VNVAYTVVPAAT

-532 YEYPTKTSLDLAYI
+532 YAYSTTTSLDLAYI

-578 YSCDPKPGFW
+578 YTCTPAPGFW
-588 YGDATYTNEEGQVVV
+588 YGTTTYENKEGQEVVD
-603 ANAGWGSNS
+603 NAGWGSNS

-624 WQYPGQRSVG
+624 YQYPGQRSVG

-639 SLYLVNEENGKYIQY
+639 NLYLVNTETGKYLQY
-654 FLNVSFVEQ
+654 LLNVSFVEQ

-673 KGDTIVVKPAELK
+673 IGDTIVVKPAELLD
-686 EGVYTYTFD
+686 GVYTYTFD
-695 TQAIAETL
+695 SQEIADTL
-703 GVEAENITENVA
+703 GVEIENITENVA

-744 EEKADEAVFSAS
+744 EDKADEAVFGAY

-769 DVMGLTFEAKNED
+769 DVMDLTFEAKNED

>member
-14 AFFGLVANAQYKV
+14 AFFGLMANAQYKV
-27 EINSAPHDNF
+27 EINSAPHDNYQ
-37 VSGGQN
+37 SGGQT
-43 FDPTELAT
+43 FDPTELAQ

-72 LDGEEKSNT
+72 LDGDVKSNT
-81 YTGNHNEWWMAL
+81 YTGNHNEWWMTL
-93 DGTPKGYGEEGSN
+93 DGTPQGYGDEGSS
-106 WFVGLSYDEAAS
+106 WFVGLSYDEAALDS
-118 DETLENDVISVYVG
+118 TLANDVISVYVG

-180 EPVKEFSKL
+180 EPVKELSKL

-198 LNFVPGKSYEGK
+198 LNFVPGKQNEGK
-210 TYTATLD
+210 TFTATLE

-242 VNTDSVGDTEVYSLS
+242 VNTEPVGDTEVYSLS

-274 YINYDEANDVETP
+274 YVNYDEANDVETP
-287 LTISCP
+287 LPISCP
-293 KGWAT
+293 KTWNT

-313 EFSIVSGQFPDI
+313 EFSIVSGQFLDI

-376 EIDNNYITKGF
+376 GIDNNHATKGF
-387 SIDMEAVVA
+387 SIDMEAIVA
-396 ALGCTTADFEDFYAY
+396 ALGCTTADLEDVYAL
-411 DQDGV
+411 DQDSV
-416 VSDYHTESIGS
+416 ISDNHTENSG
-427 PTAGYYFNAEGR
+427 GFFFNAEGR
-439 IESWGENAAAFIART
+439 IEIYGSNAAAFIART
-454 STSLQDGKFTIGQM
+454 TTSLQDGKFTIGQM
-468 PGHFTEITEPTTVTL
+468 PNHFAAITEPTTVTL

-495 VNVAYTVTPVST
+495 VNVAYTVVPAAT

-532 YEYPTKTSLDLAYI
+532 YAYSTTTSLDLAYI

-578 YSCDPKPGFW
+578 YTCTPAPGFW
-588 YGDATYTNEEGQVVV
+588 YGTTTYENKEGQEVVD
-603 ANAGWGSNS
+603 NAGWGSNS

-624 WQYPGQRSVG
+624 YQYPGQRSVG

-639 SLYLVNEENGKYIQY
+639 SLYLVNEETGKYLQY
-654 FLNVSFVEQ
+654 LLNVSFVEQ

-673 KGDTIVVKPAELK
+673 IGDTIVVKPAELLD
-686 EGVYTYTFD
+686 GVYTYTFD
-695 TQAIAETL
+695 SQEIADTL
-703 GVEAENITENVA
+703 GVEIENMTESIS

-756 VYANENGGLSIDA
+756 AYANENGGFSIDA
-769 DVMGLTFEAKNED
+769 DVMDLTFEAKNED

-802 LVSEESPVVGIS
+802 LVSEDSPVVGIS

>member
-14 AFFGLVANAQYKV
+14 AFFGLMANAQYKV
-27 EINSAPHDNF
+27 EINSAPHDNW

-51 ALGTDTASLHQAIV
+51 ALGTDTASLHKAIV
-65 AENIVYR
+65 ADSIVYR

-93 DGTPKGYGEEGSN
+93 DGTPQGYVDEGTS
-106 WFVGLSYDEAAS
+106 WFVGLSYDEAAL

-132 QMPGVFS
+132 QMPEVFS

-150 ILLIVGDKEV
+150 ILLIVGDKKV

-168 EAGVPAVPSSLA
+168 EAAVPSSLT
-180 EPVKEFSKL
+180 EPVKELSKL

-198 LNFVPGKSYEGK
+198 LNFVPGKQNEGK
-210 TYTATLD
+210 TFTATLE

-233 VNDHILAQI
+233 VKDHILAQI
-242 VNTDSVGDTEVYSLS
+242 VNTDPVGDTEVYSLS

-274 YINYDEANDVETP
+274 YVNYDEANDVETP
-287 LTISCP
+287 LPISCP
-293 KGWAT
+293 KTWNT
-298 GYNTFYTQS
+298 GYNTFYTQN

-313 EFSIVSGQFPDI
+313 EFSIVSGQFLDI

-376 EIDNNYITKGF
+376 GIDNNYVTKGF
-387 SIDMEAVVA
+387 SIDMEDVVA
-396 ALGCTTADFEDFYAY
+396 ALGCTTDDLEDVYAL
-411 DQDGV
+411 DQDSV
-416 VSDYHTESIGS
+416 ISDNHTEGS
-427 PTAGYYFNAEGR
+427 GGFYYNAEGR
-439 IESWGENAAAFIART
+439 IENWGSNAAAFIART

-468 PGHFTEITEPTTVTL
+468 ANHFAAITEPTTVTL

-488 YGVNIYV
+488 YGVNVYV
-495 VNVAYTVTPVST
+495 VNVAYTVVPAAT

-520 AIYKQMVPSADT
+520 AIYKQMVPSDT
-532 YEYPTKTSLDLAYI
+532 DWAYPTTTSLDLEYI
-546 EGLIGTQDFKL
+546 ESLIGTKDFKL

-578 YSCDPKPGFW
+578 YTCTPAPGFW
-588 YGDATYTNEEGQVVV
+588 YGTTTYENKEGQVVV
-603 ANAGWGSNS
+603 ENAGWGSNS

-624 WQYPGQRSVG
+624 YQYIGQRSVG

-639 SLYLVNEENGKYIQY
+639 SLYLVNEETGKYLQY
-654 FLNVSFVEQ
+654 LLNVSFVEQ

-673 KGDTIVVKPAELK
+673 KGDTIVVKPAELV

-695 TQAIAETL
+695 SQEIADTL
-703 GVEAENITENVA
+703 GVKIENMTDSIS
-715 VYAFKTP
+715 VYAFKSP

-769 DVMGLTFEAKNED
+769 DVMDLTFEAKNED

-802 LVSEESPVVGIS
+802 LVSEDSPVVGIS

>member
-14 AFFGLVANAQYKV
+14 AFFGLMANAQYKV

-51 ALGTDTASLHQAIV
+51 ALGTDTAALHQAIV

-93 DGTPKGYGEEGSN
+93 DGTPQGYGDEGTS
-106 WFVGLSYDEAAS
+106 WYVGLSYDEAALDS
-118 DETLENDVISVYVG
+118 TLANDVISVYVG

-168 EAGVPAVPSSLA
+168 EAGVPSSLT
-180 EPVKEFSKL
+180 EPVKELSKL

-198 LNFVPGKSYEGK
+198 LNFVPGKQNEGK
-210 TYTATLD
+210 TFTATLE

-233 VNDHILAQI
+233 VKDHILAQI
-242 VNTDSVGDTEVYSLS
+242 VNTEPVGDTEVYSLS
-257 DNLEIPE
+257 DNLEIPN
-264 VAAGGAWFGR
+264 VAAADAWFGR
-274 YINYDEANDVETP
+274 YLNYDEANDVETP

-293 KGWAT
+293 KSWSAGC
-298 GYNTFYTQS
+298 TFYTQNI
-307 MTLANG
+307 TLANG
-313 EFSIVSGQFPDI
+313 EFSIVSGQYPGT
-325 MKEGDTDY
+325 MTEGDTDY

-343 AARVKVQAIVKKP
+343 AARVKVQAIVKQL
-356 EAVDPS
+356 EATETETVGQKTISVKSPVDDNYATKS
-362 TLVKVGE
+362 FTL
-369 TTVEVSA
+369 
-376 EIDNNYITKGF
+376 
-387 SIDMEAVVA
+387 DMEEIAT
-396 ALGCTTADFEDFYAY
+396 ALGCKTSDITEFYAY
-411 DQDGV
+411 NQAGILDDTHTQSDQANKGYFLSEDGKIV
-416 VSDYHTESIGS
+416 
-427 PTAGYYFNAEGR
+427 
-439 IESWGENAAAFIART
+439 SWGSDAACYIGHSVSESVISGTFV
-454 STSLQDGKFTIGQM
+454 IGQM
-468 PGHFTEITEPTTVTL
+468 AGHYTNIEEPSTITVPIVFWYETK
-483 PLIFQ
+483 
-488 YGVNIYV
+488 IYV
-495 VNVAYTVTPVST
+495 VNVEYTVEPVTVSE
-507 PDEPIVYELVARD
+507 DIKYELVAREP
-520 AIYKQMVPSADT
+520 IYKEMTLSSDWM
-532 YEYPTKTSLDLAYI
+532 YPTNTTLDLDYI
-546 EGLIGTQDFKL
+546 EGKIGTKDFKL
-557 FTDKAKTAA
+557 YTDKAQAGA
-566 EGEEPTLEWSSD
+566 EGEPATLVWSD
-578 YSCDPKPGFW
+578 AYSCDPKPGFW

-603 ANAGWGSNS
+603 ENAGWGSNS
-612 FGITY
+612 FGVSYSNGELI
-617 ADGVITW
+617 W
-624 WQYPGQRSVG
+624 FQYPGQRSVG

-639 SLYLVNEENGKYIQY
+639 NLYLVNTENGKYLQY
-654 FLNVSFVEQ
+654 LLNVSFVEQ

-673 KGDTIVVKPAELK
+673 IGDTIVVKPAELP

-695 TQAIAETL
+695 SQEIADTL

-756 VYANENGGLSIDA
+756 VYANENGGFSIDA
-769 DVMGLTFEAKNED
+769 DVMDLTFEAKNED

-802 LVSEESPVVGIS
+802 LVSEDSPVVGIS

>member
-14 AFFGLVANAQYKV
+14 AFFGLMANAQYKV
-27 EINSAPHDNF
+27 EVNSAPHDNW

-51 ALGTDTASLHQAIV
+51 ALGTDTAALHQAIV
-65 AENIVYR
+65 ADSIVYR

-93 DGTPKGYGEEGSN
+93 DGTPQGYGDEGTS

-118 DETLENDVISVYVG
+118 DSTLENDVISVYVG

-139 KIYEPSTLKCT
+139 KIYEPSALKCT

-168 EAGVPAVPSSLA
+168 EAGVPSSLT
-180 EPVKEFSKL
+180 EPVKELSKL

-198 LNFVPGKSYEGK
+198 LNFVPGKQNEGK
-210 TYTATLD
+210 TFTATLE

-233 VNDHILAQI
+233 VKDHILAQI
-242 VNTDSVGDTEVYSLS
+242 VNTEPVGDTEVYSLS

-274 YINYDEANDVETP
+274 YVNYDEANDVETP
-287 LTISCP
+287 LTINCP
-293 KGWAT
+293 KGWGT

-313 EFSIVSGQFPDI
+313 EFSIVSGQFLDI

-343 AARVKVQAIVKKP
+343 AARVKVQAVVKQL
-356 EAVDPS
+356 EATETETVGQKTISVKSPVDDNYATKS
-362 TLVKVGE
+362 FTL
-369 TTVEVSA
+369 
-376 EIDNNYITKGF
+376 
-387 SIDMEAVVA
+387 DMEEIAT
-396 ALGCTTADFEDFYAY
+396 ALGCKTSDITEFYAY
-411 DQDGV
+411 NQAGILD
-416 VSDYHTESIGS
+416 DYHTQSDQAN
-427 PTAGYYFNAEGR
+427 TGYFLSEDGK
-439 IESWGENAAAFIART
+439 IVSWGSDAACYIGHSVSESVISGTFV
-454 STSLQDGKFTIGQM
+454 IGQM
-468 PGHFTEITEPTTVTL
+468 QGHYTNIEEPSTITVPIVFWYETK
-483 PLIFQ
+483 
-488 YGVNIYV
+488 IYV
-495 VNVAYTVTPVST
+495 VNVEYTVEPVTVSE
-507 PDEPIVYELVARD
+507 DIKYELVAREP
-520 AIYKQMVPSADT
+520 IYKEMTLSSDWM
-532 YEYPTKTSLDLAYI
+532 YPTNTTLDLDYI
-546 EGLIGTQDFKL
+546 EGKIGTKDFKL
-557 FTDKAKTAA
+557 YTDKAQAGA
-566 EGEEPTLEWSSD
+566 EGEPATLVWSD
-578 YSCDPKPGFW
+578 AYSCDPKPGFW

-603 ANAGWGSNS
+603 ENAGWGSNS
-612 FGITY
+612 FGVSYSNGELI
-617 ADGVITW
+617 W
-624 WQYPGQRSVG
+624 FQYPGQRSVG

-639 SLYLVNEENGKYIQY
+639 NLYLVNTETGKYLQY
-654 FLNVSFVEQ
+654 LLNVSFVEQ

-673 KGDTIVVKPAELK
+673 KGDTIVVKPAELV

-756 VYANENGGLSIDA
+756 VYANENGGFSIDA
-769 DVMGLTFEAKNED
+769 DVMDLTFEAKNED

-802 LVSEESPVVGIS
+802 LVSEDSPVVGIS

>member
-27 EINSAPHDNF
+27 EVNSAPHDNF
-37 VSGGQN
+37 KSGGQN

-51 ALGTDTASLHQAIV
+51 ALGTDTASLHQAIA

-72 LDGEEKSNT
+72 LDGDVKSNT
-81 YTGNHNEWWMAL
+81 YTGYPNEWWMAL
-93 DGTPKGYGEEGSN
+93 DGTPQGYGDEGTS
-106 WFVGLSYDEAAS
+106 WFVGLSYDEAAL

-168 EAGVPAVPSSLA
+168 EAGVPSSLT
-180 EPVKEFSKL
+180 EPVKELSKL

-198 LNFVPGKSYEGK
+198 LNFVPGKQNEGK
-210 TYTATLD
+210 TFTATLE

-233 VNDHILAQI
+233 VKDHILAQI
-242 VNTDSVGDTEVYSLS
+242 VNTEPVGDTEVYSLS

-274 YINYDEANDVETP
+274 YVNYDEANDVETP
-287 LTISCP
+287 LTINCP
-293 KGWAT
+293 KGWGT

-313 EFSIVSGQFPDI
+313 EFSIVSGQFLDI

-343 AARVKVQAIVKKP
+343 AARVKVQAVVKQL
-356 EAVDPS
+356 EATETETVGQKTISVKSPVDDNYATKS
-362 TLVKVGE
+362 FTL
-369 TTVEVSA
+369 
-376 EIDNNYITKGF
+376 
-387 SIDMEAVVA
+387 DMEEIAT
-396 ALGCTTADFEDFYAY
+396 ALGCKTSDITEFYAY
-411 DQDGV
+411 NQAGILDDTHTQSDQANKGYFLSEDGKIV
-416 VSDYHTESIGS
+416 
-427 PTAGYYFNAEGR
+427 
-439 IESWGENAAAFIART
+439 SWGSDAACYIGHSVSESVISGTFV
-454 STSLQDGKFTIGQM
+454 IGQM
-468 PGHFTEITEPTTVTL
+468 AGHYTNIEEPSTITL
-483 PLIFQ
+483 PIVFW
-488 YGVNIYV
+488 YETKIYV
-495 VNVAYTVTPVST
+495 VNVEYTVEPVTVSE
-507 PDEPIVYELVARD
+507 DIKYELVAREP
-520 AIYKQMVPSADT
+520 IYKEMTLSS
-532 YEYPTKTSLDLAYI
+532 EWMYPTKTTLDLDYI
-546 EGLIGTQDFKL
+546 EGKIGTKDFKL
-557 FTDKAKTAA
+557 YTDKAQAGA
-566 EGEEPTLEWSSD
+566 EGEPATLVWSD
-578 YSCDPKPGFW
+578 AYSCDPKPGFW

-603 ANAGWGSNS
+603 ENAGWGSNS
-612 FGITY
+612 FGVSYSNGELI
-617 ADGVITW
+617 W
-624 WQYPGQRSVG
+624 FQYPGQRSVG

-639 SLYLVNEENGKYIQY
+639 NLYLVNTENGKYLQY
-654 FLNVSFVEQ
+654 LLNVSFVEQ

-673 KGDTIVVKPAELK
+673 IGDTIVVKPAELLD
-686 EGVYTYTFD
+686 GVYTYTFD
-695 TQAIAETL
+695 SQEIADTL
-703 GVEAENITENVA
+703 GVEIENITENVA

-736 DAEGYTIS
+736 DAEGYTLS
-744 EEKADEAVFSAS
+744 EDKADEAVFSAS
-756 VYANENGGLSIDA
+756 VYANENGGFSIDA
-769 DVMGLTFEAKNED
+769 DVMDLTFEAKNED

-802 LVSEESPVVGIS
+802 LVSEDSPVVGIS

-829 GGAAVPNAYGNINI
+829 GGAAVPNTYGNINI

>member
-27 EINSAPHDNF
+27 EVNSAPHDNF
-37 VSGGQN
+37 KSGGQN

-51 ALGTDTASLHQAIV
+51 ALGTDTASLHQAIA

-72 LDGEEKSNT
+72 LDGDVKSNT
-81 YTGNHNEWWMAL
+81 YTGYPNEWWMAL
-93 DGTPKGYGEEGSN
+93 DGTPQGYGDEGTS
-106 WFVGLSYDEAAS
+106 WFVGLSYDEAAL

-168 EAGVPAVPSSLA
+168 EAGVPSSLT
-180 EPVKEFSKL
+180 EPVKELSKL

-198 LNFVPGKSYEGK
+198 LNFVPGKQNEGK
-210 TYTATLD
+210 TFTATLE

-233 VNDHILAQI
+233 VKDHILAQI
-242 VNTDSVGDTEVYSLS
+242 VNTEPVGDTEVYSLS

-274 YINYDEANDVETP
+274 YVNYDEANDVETP
-287 LTISCP
+287 LTINCP
-293 KGWAT
+293 KGWGT

-313 EFSIVSGQFPDI
+313 EFSIVSGQFLDI

-343 AARVKVQAIVKKP
+343 AARVKVQAVVKQL
-356 EAVDPS
+356 EATETETVGQKTISVKSPVDDNYATKS
-362 TLVKVGE
+362 FTL
-369 TTVEVSA
+369 
-376 EIDNNYITKGF
+376 
-387 SIDMEAVVA
+387 DMEEIAT
-396 ALGCTTADFEDFYAY
+396 ALGCKTSDITEFYAY
-411 DQDGV
+411 NQAGILDDTHTQSDQANKGYFLSEDGKIV
-416 VSDYHTESIGS
+416 
-427 PTAGYYFNAEGR
+427 
-439 IESWGENAAAFIART
+439 SWGSDAACYIGHSVSESVISGTFV
-454 STSLQDGKFTIGQM
+454 IGQM
-468 PGHFTEITEPTTVTL
+468 AGHYTNIEEPSTITL
-483 PLIFQ
+483 PIVFW
-488 YGVNIYV
+488 YETKIYV
-495 VNVAYTVTPVST
+495 VNVEYTVEPVTVSE
-507 PDEPIVYELVARD
+507 DIKYELVAREP
-520 AIYKQMVPSADT
+520 IYKEMTLSS
-532 YEYPTKTSLDLAYI
+532 EWMYPTKTTLDLDYI
-546 EGLIGTQDFKL
+546 EGKIGTKDFKL
-557 FTDKAKTAA
+557 YTDKAQAGA
-566 EGEEPTLEWSSD
+566 EGEPATLVWSD
-578 YSCDPKPGFW
+578 AYSCDPKPGFW

-603 ANAGWGSNS
+603 ENAGWGSNS
-612 FGITY
+612 FGVSYSNGELI
-617 ADGVITW
+617 W
-624 WQYPGQRSVG
+624 FQYPGQRSVG

-639 SLYLVNEENGKYIQY
+639 NLYLVNTENGKYLQY
-654 FLNVSFVEQ
+654 LLNVSFVEQ

-673 KGDTIVVKPAELK
+673 IGDTIVVKPAELP

-695 TQAIAETL
+695 SQEIADTL
-703 GVEAENITENVA
+703 GVEIENITENVA

-736 DAEGYTIS
+736 DAEGYTLS
-744 EEKADEAVFSAS
+744 EDKADEAVFGAY

-769 DVMGLTFEAKNED
+769 DVMDLTFEAKNED

-802 LVSEESPVVGIS
+802 LVSEDSPVVGIS

>member
-37 VSGGQN
+37 VSGGQT

-51 ALGTDTASLHQAIV
+51 ALGTDTEALHQAIV

-72 LDGEEKSNT
+72 LDGDVKSNT
-81 YTGNHNEWWMAL
+81 YTGNHNEWWMTL
-93 DGTPKGYGEEGSN
+93 DGTPQGSGDEGSS

-150 ILLIVGDKEV
+150 ILLIVGDKKV

-180 EPVKEFSKL
+180 EPVKELSKL

-233 VNDHILAQI
+233 VNDHILAQL
-242 VNTDSVGDTEVYSLS
+242 VNTEPVGDTEEYSLS

-274 YINYDEANDVETP
+274 YINYDEANDVENP

-293 KGWAT
+293 KEWNT

-313 EFSIVSGQFPDI
+313 EFSILSGQFPDV

-343 AARVKVQAIVKKP
+343 AARVKVQAVVKKP

-369 TTVEVSA
+369 TTVEVTA

-387 SIDMEAVVA
+387 SIDMEAIVA
-396 ALGCTTADFEDFYAY
+396 ALGCTTADLEDFYAY

-416 VSDYHTESIGS
+416 VSDDHTESIGS
-427 PTAGYYFNAEGR
+427 PTAGYFFNAEGR
-439 IESWGENAAAFIART
+439 IESWGENAAAYIART

-468 PGHFTEITEPTTVTL
+468 PGHFTEITEPTTVNL

-603 ANAGWGSNS
+603 ENAGWGSNS

-639 SLYLVNEENGKYIQY
+639 SLYLVNEETGKYLQY
-654 FLNVSFVEQ
+654 LLNVSFVEQ

-673 KGDTIVVKPAELK
+673 KGDTIVVKPAELV

-736 DAEGYTIS
+736 DAEGYTLS
-744 EEKADEAVFSAS
+744 EDKADEAVFGAY
-756 VYANENGGLSIDA
+756 VYANENDGLSIDA
-769 DVMGLTFEAKNED
+769 DVMDLTFEAKNED

-802 LVSEESPVVGIS
+802 LVSEDSPVVGIS

>member
-27 EINSAPHDNF
+27 EVNSAPHDNW

-43 FDPTELAT
+43 FDPTELAQ

-93 DGTPKGYGEEGSN
+93 DGTPQGYGDEGTS

-118 DETLENDVISVYVG
+118 DSTLENDVISVYVG

-150 ILLIVGDKEV
+150 ILLIVGDKKV
-160 SFDVTQNV
+160 SFDVTQKV
-168 EAGVPAVPSSLA
+168 EAAVASSLT
-180 EPVKEFSKL
+180 EPVKELSKL

-198 LNFVPGKSYEGK
+198 LNFVPGKQNEGK
-210 TYTATLD
+210 TFTATLE

-233 VNDHILAQI
+233 VKDHILAQL
-242 VNTDSVGDTEVYSLS
+242 VKTDSVGGEAVYSLI
-257 DNLEIPE
+257 DNLELPE
-264 VAAGGAWFGR
+264 NASGGAWFGR
-274 YINYDEANDVETP
+274 YVNNDESTGTETP
-287 LTISCP
+287 LPISCP
-293 KGWAT
+293 KTWGT
-298 GYNTFYTQS
+298 GYNTFYTQN

-313 EFSIVSGQFPDI
+313 EFSIVSGQFLGT
-325 MKEGDTDY
+325 MAEGDNDY

-376 EIDNNYITKGF
+376 GIDNNYVTKGF
-387 SIDMEAVVA
+387 TIDMETIVA
-396 ALGCTTADFEDFYAY
+396 ALGCTTADLEDVYAL
-411 DQDGV
+411 DQDSV
-416 VSDYHTESIGS
+416 ISDNHTEGS
-427 PTAGYYFNAEGR
+427 GGFYYNAEGR
-439 IESWGENAAAFIART
+439 IENWGSNAAAFIART

-468 PGHFTEITEPTTVTL
+468 ANHFAAITEPTTVNL

-495 VNVAYTVTPVST
+495 VNVAYTVVPAAT

-520 AIYKQMVPSADT
+520 AIYKQMVPSDT
-532 YEYPTKTSLDLAYI
+532 DWAYATTTELDLEYI

-578 YSCDPKPGFW
+578 YTCSPFPGFW
-588 YGDATYTNEEGQVVV
+588 YGTTTYENKEGQVVV
-603 ANAGWGSNS
+603 ENAGWGSNS

-624 WQYPGQRSVG
+624 YQYPGQRSVG

-639 SLYLVNEENGKYIQY
+639 SLYLVNEETGKYLQY
-654 FLNVSFVEQ
+654 LLNVSFVEE

-673 KGDTIVVKPAELK
+673 KGDTIVVKPAELV

-802 LVSEESPVVGIS
+802 LVSEDSPVVGIS

>member
-27 EINSAPHDNF
+27 EINSAPHDNW

-51 ALGTDTASLHQAIV
+51 ALGTDTAALHQAIV

-72 LDGEEKSNT
+72 LDGDVKSNT
-81 YTGNHNEWWMAL
+81 YTGNHNEWWMTL
-93 DGTPKGYGEEGSN
+93 DGTPQGYGDEGTS

-118 DETLENDVISVYVG
+118 DENLDKDVISVYVG
-132 QMPGVFS
+132 QMPKVFS

-180 EPVKEFSKL
+180 EPVKELSKL

-210 TYTATLD
+210 TYTTTLD

-233 VNDHILAQI
+233 VNDHILAQL
-242 VNTDSVGDTEVYSLS
+242 VNTDSVGDAEVYSLS

-298 GYNTFYTQS
+298 GYNTFFTQS

-343 AARVKVQAIVKKP
+343 AARVKVQAVVKKP

-362 TLVKVGE
+362 QIVKVGE

-376 EIDNNYITKGF
+376 GIDNNYVTKGF
-387 SIDMEAVVA
+387 TIDMEAIVA
-396 ALGCTTADFEDFYAY
+396 ALGCTTADLEDVYAL
-411 DQDGV
+411 DQDSV
-416 VSDYHTESIGS
+416 ISDHHTEGS
-427 PTAGYYFNAEGR
+427 GGFYYNAEGR
-439 IESWGENAAAFIART
+439 IEIWGSNAAAFIART

-468 PGHFTEITEPTTVTL
+468 ANHFAAITEPTTVTL

-495 VNVAYTVTPVST
+495 VNVAYTVTPAAT

-520 AIYKQMVPSADT
+520 AIYKEMVPSAEDWAYAT
-532 YEYPTKTSLDLAYI
+532 TTSLDLAYI

-557 FTDKAKTAA
+557 FTDEAKTGE
-566 EGEEPTLEWSSD
+566 EGEEPTLEWSSK
-578 YSCDPKPGFW
+578 YTCSPYPGFW
-588 YGDATYTNEEGQVVV
+588 YGTTTYENKEGQEVVD
-603 ANAGWGSNS
+603 NAGWGSNS

-624 WQYPGQRSVG
+624 YQYPGQRSVG

-639 SLYLVNEENGKYIQY
+639 SLYLVNEENGKYLQY
-654 FLNVSFVEQ
+654 LLNVSFVE
-663 ETPESEDLGT
+663 EEIPESEDLGT
-673 KGDTIVVKPAELK
+673 KGDTIVVKPAELP

-695 TQAIAETL
+695 SQEIADTL
-703 GVEAENITENVA
+703 GVEIENITENVA

-736 DAEGYTIS
+736 DAEGYTLS
-744 EEKADEAVFSAS
+744 EDKADEAVFGAY

-769 DVMGLTFEAKNED
+769 DVMDLTFEAKNED

-802 LVSEESPVVGIS
+802 LVSEDSPVVGIS

>member
-14 AFFGLVANAQYKV
+14 AFFGLMANAQYKV
-27 EINSAPHDNF
+27 EVNSAPHDNW

-51 ALGTDTASLHQAIV
+51 ALGTDTAALHQAIV
-65 AENIVYR
+65 ADSIVYR

-93 DGTPKGYGEEGSN
+93 DGTPQGYGDEGTS
-106 WFVGLSYDEAAS
+106 WFVGLSYDEAALDS
-118 DETLENDVISVYVG
+118 TLANDVISVYVG

-139 KIYEPSTLKCT
+139 KIYEPSALKCT

-168 EAGVPAVPSSLA
+168 EAGVPSSLT
-180 EPVKEFSKL
+180 EPVKELSKL

-198 LNFVPGKSYEGK
+198 LNFVPGKQNEGK
-210 TYTATLD
+210 TFTATLE

-233 VNDHILAQI
+233 VKDHILAQI
-242 VNTDSVGDTEVYSLS
+242 VNTEPVGDTEVYSLS

-274 YINYDEANDVETP
+274 YVNYDEANDVETP
-287 LTISCP
+287 LTINCP
-293 KGWAT
+293 KGWGT

-313 EFSIVSGQFPDI
+313 EFSIVSGQFLDI

-343 AARVKVQAIVKKP
+343 AARVKVQAVVKQL
-356 EAVDPS
+356 EATETETVGQKTISVKSPVDDNYATKS
-362 TLVKVGE
+362 FTL
-369 TTVEVSA
+369 
-376 EIDNNYITKGF
+376 
-387 SIDMEAVVA
+387 DMEEIAT
-396 ALGCTTADFEDFYAY
+396 ALGCKTSDITEFYAY
-411 DQDGV
+411 NQAGILD
-416 VSDYHTESIGS
+416 DYHTQSDQAN
-427 PTAGYYFNAEGR
+427 TGYFLSEDGK
-439 IESWGENAAAFIART
+439 IVSWGSDAACYIGHSVSESVISGTFV
-454 STSLQDGKFTIGQM
+454 IGQM
-468 PGHFTEITEPTTVTL
+468 QGHYTNIEEPSTITVPIVFWYETK
-483 PLIFQ
+483 
-488 YGVNIYV
+488 IYV
-495 VNVAYTVTPVST
+495 VNVEYTVEPVTVSE
-507 PDEPIVYELVARD
+507 DIKYELVAREP
-520 AIYKQMVPSADT
+520 IYKEMTLSSDWM
-532 YEYPTKTSLDLAYI
+532 YPTNTTLDLDYI
-546 EGLIGTQDFKL
+546 EGKIGTKDFKL
-557 FTDKAKTAA
+557 YTDKAQAGA
-566 EGEEPTLEWSSD
+566 EGEPATLVWSD
-578 YSCDPKPGFW
+578 AYSCDPKPGFW

-603 ANAGWGSNS
+603 ENAGWGSNS
-612 FGITY
+612 FGVSYSNGELI
-617 ADGVITW
+617 W
-624 WQYPGQRSVG
+624 FQYPGQRSVG

-639 SLYLVNEENGKYIQY
+639 NLYLVNTETGKYLQY
-654 FLNVSFVEQ
+654 LLNVSFVEQ

-673 KGDTIVVKPAELK
+673 KGDTIVVKPAELV

-756 VYANENGGLSIDA
+756 VYANENGGFSIDA
-769 DVMGLTFEAKNED
+769 DVMDLTFEAKNED

-802 LVSEESPVVGIS
+802 LVSEDSPVVGIS

>member
-14 AFFGLVANAQYKV
+14 AFFGLMANAQYKV
-27 EINSAPHDNF
+27 EINSAPHDNW

-51 ALGTDTASLHQAIV
+51 ALGTDTAALHQAIV
-65 AENIVYR
+65 ADSIVYR

-93 DGTPKGYGEEGSN
+93 DGTPQGYGDEGTS
-106 WFVGLSYDEAAS
+106 WFVGLSYDEAALDS
-118 DETLENDVISVYVG
+118 TLANDVISVYVG

-139 KIYEPSTLKCT
+139 KIYEPSALKCT

-168 EAGVPAVPSSLA
+168 EAAVPSSLT
-180 EPVKEFSKL
+180 EPVKELSKL

-210 TYTATLD
+210 TYTTTLD

-274 YINYDEANDVETP
+274 YVNYDEANDVETP

-298 GYNTFYTQS
+298 GYNTFFTQS

-343 AARVKVQAIVKKP
+343 AARVKVQAILKKP

-362 TLVKVGE
+362 QIVKVGE

-376 EIDNNYITKGF
+376 GIDNNYATKGF
-387 SIDMEAVVA
+387 SIDMEAIVA
-396 ALGCTTADFEDFYAY
+396 ALGCTTADLEDVYAL
-411 DQDGV
+411 DQDSV
-416 VSDYHTESIGS
+416 ISDHHTEGS
-427 PTAGYYFNAEGR
+427 GGFYYNAEGR
-439 IESWGENAAAFIART
+439 IENWGSNAAAFIART

-468 PGHFTEITEPTTVTL
+468 ANHFAAITEPTTVNL

-495 VNVAYTVTPVST
+495 VNVAYTVVPAAT

-520 AIYKQMVPSADT
+520 AIYKQMVPSDT
-532 YEYPTKTSLDLAYI
+532 DWAYPTTTSLDLEYI
-546 EGLIGTQDFKL
+546 ESLIGTKDFKL

-578 YSCDPKPGFW
+578 YTCTPAPGFW
-588 YGDATYTNEEGQVVV
+588 YGTTTYENKEGQVVV
-603 ANAGWGSNS
+603 ENAGWGSNS

-624 WQYPGQRSVG
+624 YQYIGQRSVG

-639 SLYLVNEENGKYIQY
+639 SLYLVNEETGKYLQY
-654 FLNVSFVEQ
+654 LLNVSFVEQ

-673 KGDTIVVKPAELK
+673 KGDTIVVKPAELV

-695 TQAIAETL
+695 SQEIADTL

-744 EEKADEAVFSAS
+744 EDKADEAVFGAY
-756 VYANENGGLSIDA
+756 VYANENGGFSIDA
-769 DVMGLTFEAKNED
+769 DVMDLTFEAKNED

-802 LVSEESPVVGIS
+802 LVSEDSPVVGIS